1 MTAFASK
8 VLSQLPDTTSAG
20 NTNNYTILQ
29 QFTNHTD
36 KAGGKVDMR
45 LSDRATVFGR
55 FGWRDLNTVDDAP
68 VPLPAGGG
76 GNGTIYAQNKQL
88 ALGSTY
94 VLGNASLS
102 RSAVRLVADESGQES
117 SGTGFDERAS
127 TSTASAAFQAT
138 RASRAACR
146 RRASRAT
153 QPSAA
158 SRPIRSG
165 STRPCSIRR

>member
-20 NTNNYTILQ
+20 NTNNYTVLQ

-45 LSDRATVFGR
+45 LSDRASVFGR
-55 FGWRDLNTVDDAP
+55 FGWRDLNTVDQAP
-68 VPLPAGGG
+68 IPLPAGGG

-94 VLGNASLS
+94 VLGNASLLEARFGWS
-102 RSAVRLVADESGQES
+102 RTRGGKNPPALGSTSALRRVRHHRLAERSANCRRIAVADHHGLH
-117 SGTGFDERAS
+117 RA
-127 TSTASAAFQAT
+127 
-138 RASRAACR
+138 
-146 RRASRAT
+146 
-153 QPSAA
+153 
-158 SRPIRSG
+158 RPPGHEPAMAVPGRS
-165 STRPCSIRR
+165 SIRR